1 MEKIGTPVE
10 YGDLFRE
17 HVSIEVVFEKIN
29 GVWQQTQK
37 RVTPGLENVLG
48 GVVNADYPDLARD
61 VEDGIQANN
70 YRIYIAEI
78 IRSAD
83 KKGIKV
89 ELSEAL
95 GNNVI
100 SAKLVFSLKSEKSVA
115 IKRLGS

>member
-48 GVVNADYPDLARD
+48 DVVNAEYPKLATD
-61 VEDGIQANN
+61 VNNQIQANN
-70 YRIYIAEI
+70 YRKYIAEI

-89 ELSEAL
+89 ELSETL
-95 GNNVI
+95 GDSTM

-115 IKRLGS
+115 KKELGS